1 MEEEDPEEDP
11 ADEKMT
17 LTEQDN
23 LWELKTKG
31 QNLGSEGVNL
41 RPYYFLG
48 GKGDVVECVGGCAHL
63 KLLTS
68 RGWAPQEISIILL
81 VLLTYLL
88 VSMQTQLIVM
98 NLGNGIKVRKHFYHF

>member
-31 QNLGSEGVNL
+31 
-41 RPYYFLG
+41 
-48 GKGDVVECVGGCAHL
+48 
-63 KLLTS
+63 
-68 RGWAPQEISIILL
+68 
-81 VLLTYLL
+81 
-88 VSMQTQLIVM
+88 
-98 NLGNGIKVRKHFYHF
+98 